1 MQSRAGIVAM
11 GVALA
16 VLSAAPAAA
25 AKKRADLYVVKVS
38 EPPPALAVG
47 GTLTASDKVKNR
59 RATAK
64 RSSTVF
70 LLSSDEFRDR
80 SDTVLG
86 SRSVRKLKPGKSS
99 RGTVD
104 FTVPAAVPTGSYRL
118 LACADAA
125 NRVRERSE
133 TNNCRASKQAVQ
145 VRGLA
150 APDRTPPA
158 TPSITDTDPNPP
170 ANDNDPE
177 VKGSGAETGSTV
189 RIYATADCS
198 GAPIGSGPAA
208 AFNAGPG
215 VTASVP
221 NDQITNLRA
230 TATDAAG
237 NVSGC
242 SAPFA
247 YTENSDLPPAPAIS
261 GTTPPPPSNDNQPEV
276 TGSAEAGSTVRI
288 YSTGDCSGAPLVTG
302 TAAAFAGAGLTVT
315 VPSNAVTQLRATA
328 TDSAANTSA
337 CSNPFAYT
345 EDSIAPAVPSITD
358 TDPDS
363 PSVDITPQVKGTAD
377 PGSTV
382 RIYTSA
388 NCSGTAAIG
397 SAASFASPGITVTV
411 PANQPTNLTA
421 TATDTAGNVSGC
433 SNPFPYTQDSTA
445 PSAPS
450 VTGTAP
456 ASPSNDNQPEV
467 QGTAQAGSLVRIY
480 PTGNCSG
487 TALASGSAAT
497 FANPGITVSV
507 AADATTT
514 LTATA
519 ADAGGTSGCSNSQSY
534 LEDSTPPPPPSITDT
549 NPDSPAD
556 DTNPEVTGSAEAGS
570 TVSVHGSGDCTGT
583 ALATGSAALFAAP
596 GFTVTVPDGAVT
608 TLTANATDAAGNG
621 STCSAPFVYTEAASP

>member
-47 GTLTASDKVKNR
+47 ATLTASDKVKNR

-198 GAPIGSGPAA
+198 GAPIGTGPAA
-208 AFNAGPG
+208 AFNAGAG
-215 VTASVP
+215 ITASVP
-221 NDQITNLRA
+221 NDQIDEPAGDRDRRRRQRLGLLGAVRLHGELGP
-230 TATDAAG
+230 AAG
-237 NVSGC
+237 PG
-242 SAPFA
+242 
-247 YTENSDLPPAPAIS
+247 DHRHDPAPAQ
-261 GTTPPPPSNDNQPEV
+261 NDNSPAV

-288 YSTGDCSGAPLVTG
+288 YRTANCSGTPVIG
-302 TAAAFAGAGLTVT
+302 TAANFASPGITVT
-315 VPSNAVTQLRATA
+315 VPPNQTTNLTATA
-328 TDSAANTSA
+328 TDTAGNVSA
-337 CSNPFAYT
+337 CSIPFAYT
-345 EDSIAPAVPSITD
+345 EDSIAPAAPTIAD

-377 PGSTV
+377 AGSTV
-382 RIYTSA
+382 RIYTTA
-388 NCSGTAAIG
+388 NCSGTPVIG
-397 SAASFASPGITVTV
+397 SAANFASPGITVTV
-411 PANQPTNLTA
+411 PANQTTNLTA
-421 TATDTAGNVSGC
+421 TATDTAGNVSAC

-456 ASPSNDNQPEV
+456 ASPSNDNQPQV
-467 QGTAQAGSLVRIY
+467 QGTAQAGVAGEGLSDRQLLGHGAGERQRGDVRQ
-480 PTGNCSG
+480 
-487 TALASGSAAT
+487 
-497 FANPGITVSV
+497 PGDLRLGCRRR
-507 AADATTT
+507 DAR
-514 LTATA
+514 
-519 ADAGGTSGCSNSQSY
+519 
-534 LEDSTPPPPPSITDT
+534 P
-549 NPDSPAD
+549 
-556 DTNPEVTGSAEAGS
+556 
-570 TVSVHGSGDCTGT
+570 
-583 ALATGSAALFAAP
+583 
-596 GFTVTVPDGAVT
+596 
-608 TLTANATDAAGNG
+608 
-621 STCSAPFVYTEAASP
+621 

>member
-86 SRSVRKLKPGKSS
+86 SRSVKKLKPGKSS

-133 TNNCRASKQAVQ
+133 TNNCQASKQAVQ

-198 GAPIGSGPAA
+198 GAPIGTGPAA

-247 YTENSDLPPAPAIS
+247 YTENSDLPPAPVIS
-261 GTTPPPPSNDNQPEV
+261 GTTPPPPSNDNSPAV
-276 TGSAEAGSTVRI
+276 RGSAETGSTVRI
-288 YSTGDCSGAPLVTG
+288 YTTANCSGTPVIG
-302 TAAAFAGAGLTVT
+302 SAATFANAGITVT
-315 VPSNAVTQLRATA
+315 VPSNQPTSLTATA
-328 TDSAANTSA
+328 TDTAGNVSA
-337 CSNPFAYT
+337 CSNPFVYT
-345 EDSIAPAVPSITD
+345 EDSIAPAVPAITD

-388 NCSGTAAIG
+388 NCSGTPAIG
-397 SAASFASPGITVTV
+397 SAASLRQPGNHRNRSGESDDQPDRDRDRHRGQRLGLLEPIPLHPGLDRSERAIGYGDRSRISLERQ
-411 PANQPTNLTA
+411 PA
-421 TATDTAGNVSGC
+421 
-433 SNPFPYTQDSTA
+433 
-445 PSAPS
+445 
-450 VTGTAP
+450 
-456 ASPSNDNQPEV
+456 
-467 QGTAQAGSLVRIY
+467 
-480 PTGNCSG
+480 
-487 TALASGSAAT
+487 
-497 FANPGITVSV
+497 
-507 AADATTT
+507 
-514 LTATA
+514 
-519 ADAGGTSGCSNSQSY
+519 
-534 LEDSTPPPPPSITDT
+534 
-549 NPDSPAD
+549 
-556 DTNPEVTGSAEAGS
+556 
-570 TVSVHGSGDCTGT
+570 
-583 ALATGSAALFAAP
+583 
-596 GFTVTVPDGAVT
+596 
-608 TLTANATDAAGNG
+608 
-621 STCSAPFVYTEAASP
+621 